1 MSGLFIPLT
10 LRKDERVAVKAF
22 YGCVGAW
29 SSAPTIARRGTAGYA
44 TGIGETP

>member
-22 YGCVGAW
+22 YGCVGAFLLHF
-29 SSAPTIARRGTAGYA
+29 SRAFLH
-44 TGIGETP
+44 E